1 MTGTSPATCRACGAA
16 VSGRFCSECGT
27 PVGPIRCV
35 ACEAELSP
43 GAKFCHRC
51 GAAVAAGTGT
61 SLGEDAGMVG
71 HRLSGPAAP
80 APTAGA
86 GGKSPDRT
94 AWVAAGLV
102 ILVAL
107 GAIVWHL
114 VRGDPTPAGGA
125 AATAAPAG
133 LTSPSLSGP
142 APDISQMTPRERFD
156 RLFNRVMT
164 AAEQGDTT
172 TVVNFTPMAIGAYSQ
187 LDTVNVDARYH
198 AAVLH
203 AQVGEFAPARALADT
218 ILREVPGHLFGH
230 VIRGEVARLE
240 DDTAALAR
248 AHREFLAA
256 YDAEMAANRVEYLEH
271 GPVLQRFRTE
281 AVAAAS

>member
-1 MTGTSPATCRACGAA
+1 MTGISPVACRACGAA
-16 VSGRFCSECGT
+16 VSGKFCSECGT
-27 PVGPIRCV
+27 PVGPVRC
-35 ACEAELSP
+35 AGCDAELSP

-51 GAAVAAGTGT
+51 GRAVAPASGASPGGAGTRHPT
-61 SLGEDAGMVG
+61 
-71 HRLSGPAAP
+71 AP
-80 APTAGA
+80 APPPPGT
-86 GGKSPDRT
+86 STDRT
-94 AWVAAGLV
+94 AWIAAGLV

-107 GAIVWHL
+107 GAIVWHV
-114 VRGDPTPAGGA
+114 VRGEPAPAGGA
-125 AATAAPAG
+125 AAASAPPG
-133 LTSPSLSGP
+133 LTSPGLGGQ
-142 APDISQMTPRERFD
+142 APDISQMSPRERFD

-172 TVVNFTPMAIGAYSQ
+172 TVVNFTPMAIGAYTQ
-187 LDTVNVDARYH
+187 LDSVNVDARYH

-203 AQVGEFAPARALADT
+203 AQVGEFPAARALADT

-240 DDTAALAR
+240 GDQATLAR
-248 AHREFLAA
+248 AHREFLAS

-281 AVAAAS
+281 AVAGSAP